1 MPQLCAAALHAGN
14 LAAALW
20 QTCLGALHMF
30 TSLLCIMC
38 NQPFAA
44 SKDGTVLGTHCSP
57 MRAVLWILGSKGRR
71 PGMRSR
77 GWSLRQATGLCQVGY
92 VAVAS
97 QVTSKGCSTVLYCS
111 ASRTQA
117 SQHAHDM
124 FGDKSTCLLFP
135 QATCL
140 MLLLLL
146 TGSKLRSDAPEFRP
160 TEIPRAAAR
169 TEPSHRGGDTPREGA
184 ASEDASR
191 RTVQQSSA
199 ARTPNGSDKEAQD
212 ADATPR

>member
-1 MPQLCAAALHAGN
+1 MLGCSSHVLITSVHNVQPAFCCQQGWHSAGYSRQPYVCSAVDSRQQGEASRHGN
-14 LAAALW
+14 LRVEPAA
-20 QTCLGALHMF
+20 GDRVV
-30 TSLLCIMC
+30 S
-38 NQPFAA
+38 
-44 SKDGTVLGTHCSP
+44 G
-57 MRAVLWILGSKGRR
+57 
-71 PGMRSR
+71 
-77 GWSLRQATGLCQVGY
+77 GLCCCCQQ
-92 VAVAS
+92 S
-97 QVTSKGCSTVLYCS
+97 HIQRKFNSPILLSIPHSSFST
-111 ASRTQA
+111 
-117 SQHAHDM
+117 QHAHDM

-199 ARTPNGSDKEAQD
+199 ARTPNGSDKAAQD

>member
-1 MPQLCAAALHAGN
+1 MLLLPAKSQAKDVQQSYIAQLPALKLLSMHM
-14 LAAALW
+14 
-20 QTCLGALHMF
+20 TCL
-30 TSLLCIMC
+30 
-38 NQPFAA
+38 
-44 SKDGTVLGTHCSP
+44 
-57 MRAVLWILGSKGRR
+57 
-71 PGMRSR
+71 
-77 GWSLRQATGLCQVGY
+77 
-92 VAVAS
+92 
-97 QVTSKGCSTVLYCS
+97 
-111 ASRTQA
+111 
-117 SQHAHDM
+117 
-124 FGDKSTCLLFP
+124 DKSTCLLFP